1 MGPQHENNGITKLAE
16 RFGKVE
22 QDIEDIKDDLTGAVK
37 ELSNAVNTL
46 NTKFEGFIT
55 IAANSI
61 PIKAVIWMFM
71 TLVLSMVGVQGAK
84 WLFEVYLK
92 VPV

>member
-1 MGPQHENNGITKLAE
+1 MAHDNSNGVTRLAE
-16 RFGKVE
+16 RFTKVE
-22 QDIEDIKDDLTGAVK
+22 HDIEEIKDDLTSAVK
-37 ELSNAVNTL
+37 DLTNAVNTL
-46 NTKFEGFIT
+46 NTKFESFIVV
-55 IAANSI
+55 AANSI

-92 VPV
+92 AP